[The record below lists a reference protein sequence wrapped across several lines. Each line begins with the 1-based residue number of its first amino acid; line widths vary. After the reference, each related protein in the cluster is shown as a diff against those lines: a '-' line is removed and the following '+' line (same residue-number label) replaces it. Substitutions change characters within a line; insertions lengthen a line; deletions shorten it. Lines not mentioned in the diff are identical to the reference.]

1 MTKRKIKKGRVF
13 VETSKGIFPYGLL
26 QKAESKKSSSQQLSE
41 STNKWMLQNDLVSP
55 PYSPTSFWTLY
66 ESNPILFRC
75 VNQLAS
81 DVAGLGWT
89 FRLQE
94 GKKDNQAELNRLK
107 EFVKDKSDVEDSFR
121 TVLKRLLID
130 WGALGYCGLEV
141 ARNNKQDVADIYH
154 VPAHTLKVHK
164 SKIKYC
170 QVRNNKKV
178 WFRKFGETQ
187 NISVK
192 TGKEIAGR
200 GRDSANELIFYKNYY
215 PKSDYYGVP
224 NCISAVGDI
233 TGLIGLRDYNLSF
246 FENYGIP
253 AALITLEGEWEDGAE
268 KKLQDF
274 LDKEI
279 KGSSNAHRTLV
290 IQTPNSTKDT
300 HSKLVYDKLGVDV
313 KEGSFRLYEQSRR
326 ENILIAYSMP
336 PERVGVKVTGPLG
349 GESTKETMEVYIQS
363 VVEPLQLDFEEI
375 INSKLLNSEIYRFKF
390 NDIDLKNYDALVD
403 RMTKAVGIGLLTPNE
418 ARNELG
424 KKPYVEGDK
433 FYIQSNLIEAGEA
446 DTESKLSK
454 ENDELESESEIHR
467 EIE

>member
-1 MTKRKIKKGRVF
+1 MTKKKMQKGRVF
-13 VETSKGIFPYGLL
+13 VETSRGIFPYEALK
-26 QKAESKKSSSQQLSE
+26 KAESKKGGSQQLSE
-41 STNKWMLQNDLVSP
+41 STNKWMSQNDLVSP
-55 PYSPTSFWTLY
+55 LYAPMSFWTLY

-89 FRLQE
+89 FQLQE
-94 GKKDNQAELNRLK
+94 DKKDNQAELNRLK

-130 WGALGYCGLEV
+130 WGTLGYCGLEV
-141 ARNNKQDVADIYH
+141 ARNNKQDVADVYH
-154 VPAHTLKVHK
+154 VPAHTLRVHK

-178 WFRKFGETQ
+178 WFKKFGETQ
-187 NISVK
+187 NISAK
-192 TGKEIAGR
+192 TGKDITG
-200 GRDSANELIFYKNYY
+200 GKDKANELIFYKNYY

-253 AALITLEGEWEDGAE
+253 AALITLEGEWEEGSE
-268 KKLQDF
+268 GKIQNF
-274 LDKEI
+274 LNKEI
-279 KGSSNAHRTLV
+279 RGSSNAHRTLV
-290 IQTPNSTKDT
+290 A
-300 HSKLVYDKLGVDV
+300 KLPEGGKLIYDKLSVDV
-313 KEGSFRLYEQSRR
+313 KEASFRLYEQSRR

-349 GESTKETMEVYIQS
+349 GESTKETMEVYIQG
-363 VVEPLQLDFEEI
+363 VVEPVQLDFEEI
-375 INSKLLNSEIYRFKF
+375 INSKLLNSEIYRLKF
-390 NDIDLKNYDALVD
+390 NDIDLKNYAAMVD
-403 RMTKAVGIGLLTPNE
+403 RMTKAVGFGLLTPNE
-418 ARNELG
+418 GRNELG
-424 KKPYVEGDK
+424 KKPYIEGDK
-433 FYIQSNLIEAGEA
+433 FYIQSSLVEAGESDA
-446 DTESKLSK
+446 ESRLSK
-454 ENDELESESEIHR
+454 EIDEFEAENEIQG

>member
-1 MTKRKIKKGRVF
+1 MAKEKIQKGRVF
-13 VETSKGIFPYGLL
+13 VETSKGIFPYAALK
-26 QKAESKKSSSQQLSE
+26 KAESKKGSSQQLSE
-41 STNKWMLQNDLVSP
+41 STNKWMLQNDLVPP
-55 PYSPTSFWTLY
+55 PYAPTSFWTLY

-81 DVAGLGWT
+81 DVAGIGWT

-107 EFVKDKSDVEDSFR
+107 EFVKDKPDVEDSFR

-141 ARNNKQDVADIYH
+141 ARNNKQDVADVYH
-154 VPAHTLKVHK
+154 VPAHTLRVHK

-178 WFRKFGETQ
+178 WFKKFGETK
-187 NISVK
+187 NISEK
-192 TGKEIAGR
+192 TGKNISG
-200 GRDSANELIFYKNYY
+200 GKDKANELIFYKNYY

-253 AALITLEGEWEDGAE
+253 AALITLEGEWEDGSE
-268 KKLQDF
+268 GKIQNF
-274 LDKEI
+274 LNKEI
-279 KGSSNAHRTLV
+279 RGSSNAHRTLV
-290 IQTPNSTKDT
+290 AKLPEGG
-300 HSKLVYDKLGVDV
+300 KLVYDKLSVDV
-313 KEGSFRLYEQSRR
+313 KEASFRLYEQSRR

-375 INSKLLNSEIYRFKF
+375 INSKLLNSEIYRLKF
-390 NDIDLKNYDALVD
+390 NDIDLKNYDAMID
-403 RMTKAVGIGLLTPNE
+403 RMTKAVGVGLLTPNE

-424 KKPYVEGDK
+424 RKPYIEGDK
-433 FYIQSNLIEAGEA
+433 FYMPPNLVEAGEA
-446 DTESKLSK
+446 DAESKLSK
-454 ENDELESESEIHR
+454 EDERFIDELEAENEIY
-467 EIE
+467 